1 MIVGVTGGIGAGKS
15 TVCAVFEEAGA
26 HVIDADAVGHD
37 VLRDPAVIRNLVDA
51 FGPEILDAA
60 GRVIRRAVGELAFA
74 SDEGRKKLNAAVWQ
88 PLRQALSHKIQA
100 ALDRDPNRP
109 VVVDAA
115 LLIERGDPKAWIDI
129 LVVVTA
135 PEPVRIERTM
145 ARLGISETEVKAR
158 IAAQL
163 PEKDKVAV
171 ADFVVVNDATPTACR
186 QRAMCVWQQLQSD
199 VRQYVK

>member
-26 HVIDADAVGHD
+26 HVIDADAVGHA
-37 VLRDPAVIRNLVDA
+37 VLLDPAVIRNLVDA
-51 FGPEILDAA
+51 FGPEILDVA
-60 GRVIRRAVGELAFA
+60 GQVIRRAVGKLAFA
-74 SDEGRKKLNAAVWQ
+74 SDEGREKLNAAVWQ
-88 PLRQALSHKIQA
+88 PLRQALLHNIQA

-115 LLIERGDPKAWIDI
+115 LLLERGDPKAWIDI

-135 PEPVRIERTM
+135 PEPMRIERTM
-145 ARLGISETEVKAR
+145 ARLGISESEVKAR
-158 IAAQL
+158 MAAQL
-163 PEKDKVAV
+163 PEKAKVAV

-186 QRAMCVWQQLQSD
+186 QRAACVWQQLQSD